1 MDQIE
6 NLLECITNTN
16 GKTQSIYLNMLDEN
30 HIKSNKRIVVS
41 QLITK
46 LLTKRKTRPLGY
58 RLLLCYLNQNSL
70 EGSEK
75 SANVWFTIILK
86 SLNVSE
92 ISLYGEIIYEAL
104 VNFDLWFTKPYQYG
118 ART

>member
-104 VNFDLWFTKPYQYG
+104 EVTTLGTGKP
-118 ART
+118 A